1 MIRNQCQIMK
11 RVLISN
17 FLLGLVSGLFG
28 LLAVLP
34 AAAGDHFLVLAGGQA
49 AANNQVSLEKN
60 VLFFREVLKE
70 TAPTASL
77 TEYFSNGNE
86 DIRSVQFE
94 PADAGVPLANEYM
107 ARLFGSTD
115 YLKLQYRRHRLG
127 KVAGVTSTANLKRWF
142 DESGKQL
149 ESGDRLVIYVTAHGG
164 RSRDNQKT
172 NNTTIRLWNR
182 QSVDVCGLQ
191 GELKKLPK
199 GVTVILV
206 MAQCFSGGFAHA
218 IFNETEPDSG
228 DFDRSLCGF
237 FATVTSREAAGC
249 TPDINE
255 EAYDEFSSHFWAA
268 MQGEDRLGNPVG
280 SVDNDSNGQ
289 VSFTS
294 REAAGCT
301 PDINEEAYDEFSS
314 HFWAAMQGED
324 RLGNP
329 VGSVDNDS
337 NGQVSF
343 DEAYAYTVLASR
355 NIDIPM
361 KTSGAFLRARSRFQ
375 DDEGVSDKRLLSR
388 KTAYSRAF
396 ELAGPVEK
404 KLLTELSERLE
415 LGGESRY
422 AAADRKAEE
431 IDAKRANLK
440 RQYDAKK
447 RIWEGHRDAI
457 RSTLYGRWP
466 ELSNLH
472 TEESVEL
479 LTTAS
484 EEFVE
489 AVEGHP
495 RFKSWNAVKK
505 EREAIDEER
514 FALEKEWVQYIRFMR
529 AHNNA
534 VLAENLRILADPDDL
549 SRFERIRKSESGGMS
564 SATTGN

>member
-289 VSFTS
+289 VSF
-294 REAAGCT
+294 
-301 PDINEEAYDEFSS
+301 
-314 HFWAAMQGED
+314 
-324 RLGNP
+324 
-329 VGSVDNDS
+329 
-337 NGQVSF
+337 

-495 RFKSWNAVKK
+495 RFKLWNAVKK